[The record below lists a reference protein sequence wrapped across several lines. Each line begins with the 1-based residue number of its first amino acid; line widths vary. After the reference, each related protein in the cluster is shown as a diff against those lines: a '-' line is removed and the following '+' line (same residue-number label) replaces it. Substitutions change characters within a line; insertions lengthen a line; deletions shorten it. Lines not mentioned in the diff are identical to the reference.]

1 LAIIL
6 CEYVSHVCSTIL
18 AQIAA
23 QFLKFQR
30 FADRDLMMRFRGGG
44 VGHKSTREAT
54 NFFKMDRDRLDI
66 GATLDDDCDVAIEF
80 DDDEELESDEIVDE
94 ETVDQQQEDNYGYT
108 KEDSD
113 SDDAERAEVGYEES
127 DTDEDL
133 GPEDDGGAV
142 DPFMDELGY
151 ADM

>member
-1 LAIIL
+1 
-6 CEYVSHVCSTIL
+6 
-18 AQIAA
+18 
-23 QFLKFQR
+23 
-30 FADRDLMMRFRGGG
+30 MRFRGGG

-54 NFFKMDRDRLDI
+54 DLFKMDRDRLDV
-66 GATLDDDCDVAIEF
+66 GATLDSDDVEIEL
-80 DDDEELESDEIVDE
+80 DGPGDDEPENDEIVDE
-94 ETVDQQQEDNYGYT
+94 DTVDQQEEDDYGYT
-108 KEDSD
+108 KEDSEPD
-113 SDDAERAEVGYEES
+113 EDAEEAEVGQNDEPED